1 MDERIDLETLL
12 QQRSGETDSVAV
24 PIYQTTTFRGSSAPE
39 FAHRAQEAR
48 NPRFYTRYGNPTLRE
63 AETLL
68 AQLEGA
74 EEALVTASGMGA
86 IAAAVLSC
94 VSAGD
99 HVVAQREIYSGTGE
113 LFSTLLPRF
122 GVGVTLIE
130 QTDTQA
136 FAAACTPRTKLIYVE
151 TPGNPLLRLTDLRAV
166 SAIARERGI
175 LTIADNTFATPVN
188 QSPLEC
194 GIDLVVHSATKFLGG
209 HSDVSAGAIA
219 GSRPLLESCWRTAI
233 ITGAVLGPIDAWLL
247 LRGMRTL
254 ALRVRQSNATAL
266 ALAEFL
272 QSHPAVRHVYYP
284 GLPAHPQHAL
294 ARSQMRGY
302 GGVLSFE
309 IEGGAERVERVISAL
324 RIPVRAASLGG
335 TESLVVAPAAMWSG
349 ALDEAGLRALGVSE
363 SLIRFSVG
371 IESAE
376 DLRRDLDRALR
387 V

>member
-1 MDERIDLETLL
+1 MDERIDIETLL
-12 QQRSGETDSVAV
+12 QQRGGETDSVAV
-24 PIYQTTTFRGSSAPE
+24 PIYQTTTFRGASAPE

-68 AQLEGA
+68 ARLEGA

-86 IAAAVLSC
+86 ITAAVLSF
-94 VSAGD
+94 VRAGD
-99 HVVAQREIYSGTGE
+99 HIVAQREIYSGTGE

-122 GVGVTLIE
+122 GVDVTLVE

-136 FAAACTPRTKLIYVE
+136 FAAACTPRTKLMYVE
-151 TPGNPLLRLTDLRAV
+151 TPGNPLLRLTDLRAIA
-166 SAIARERGI
+166 AIARERGI
-175 LTIADNTFATPVN
+175 RTIADNTFATPVN
-188 QSPLEC
+188 QQPLEC
-194 GIDLVVHSATKFLGG
+194 GIDVVVHSATKFLGG
-209 HSDVSAGAIA
+209 HSDVSAGAIV
-219 GSRPLLESCWRTAI
+219 GPRVLLEECWRTAI

-272 QSHPAVRHVYYP
+272 EKHPAVTRVYYP
-284 GLPAHPQHAL
+284 GLPGHPQASL
-294 ARSQMRGY
+294 ARSQMSGF

-309 IEGGAERVERVISAL
+309 IEGGAERVERVISSL
-324 RIPVRAASLGG
+324 RIPARAASLGG

-371 IESAE
+371 IESAG